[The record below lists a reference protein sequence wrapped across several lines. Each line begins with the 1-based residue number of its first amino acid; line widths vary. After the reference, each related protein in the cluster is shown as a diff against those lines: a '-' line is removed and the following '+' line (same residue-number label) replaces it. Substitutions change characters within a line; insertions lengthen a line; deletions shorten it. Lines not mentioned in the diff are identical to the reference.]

1 MPSARRR
8 RFNAQNDVAKRQ
20 KSKTHTETQISSLD
34 SDVGISYS
42 QNLSGVKNTKSRNS
56 MYANTSK
63 NSSMLE
69 FVSECKS
76 ATSTATILELNI
88 ISTDKDVTASSSNI
102 DLFTK
107 MNTADSIIVNNSK
120 YDVMNDNQ
128 INKKP
133 IENKNIGNNNVQ
145 NERTLKRTH
154 RIKVRSPK
162 RKDPEI
168 EKSICPKKNI
178 GINAVDCGDD
188 LLKDDKTEIEL
199 QVLKQVT
206 EVAANTEEEERVSSH
221 SMEYMCRICHSG
233 ETVSSESGR
242 LISACSCR
250 GTVGKVH
257 VKCLERWLTE
267 SGKSRCEL
275 CGIKYVTKRVHK
287 FGVLKSLVMW
297 IFSNNSKH
305 MMVDFFGI
313 LIMTPIAV
321 VAAGLTGR
329 TFAGLMTQDQLTPWP
344 LASTFVL
351 ACMTLVCYYCWIV
364 SALTRHALGWWIWY
378 RSHYEVRLQIQEEG
392 EHLQDSI
399 VNRLY

>member
-206 EVAANTEEEERVSSH
+206 EVAANTEEEER
-221 SMEYMCRICHSG
+221 
-233 ETVSSESGR
+233 
-242 LISACSCR
+242 
-250 GTVGKVH
+250 
-257 VKCLERWLTE
+257 
-267 SGKSRCEL
+267 
-275 CGIKYVTKRVHK
+275 
-287 FGVLKSLVMW
+287 
-297 IFSNNSKH
+297 